1 MTNTNTN
8 NKIQLGL
15 VAGRHPLPVDDFIIS
30 GDIADVLDF
39 DLIDKLVKEGL
50 EKVPTKP
57 MISVI
62 GSLDGDVRVEVNCLQ
77 CDVDIFVTGLTA
89 VTIAVVNH
97 FKDLDLNGHT
107 VRFMHFDRDSGTFKP
122 QVLK

>member
-8 NKIQLGL
+8 NKISLGL
-15 VAGRHPLPVDDFIIS
+15 IAGRHPLPVDDFIIS

-57 MISVI
+57 N
-62 GSLDGDVRVEVNCLQ
+62 GDVRVEVNCLQ

>member
-1 MTNTNTN
+1 MTNTN
-8 NKIQLGL
+8 NKLSLGL
-15 VAGRHPLPVDDFIIS
+15 IAGRHPLPVDDFIIS

-107 VRFMHFDRDSGTFKP
+107 ASCTLTETVARLS
-122 QVLK
+122 LKS

>member
-1 MTNTNTN
+1 MTNTN
-8 NKIQLGL
+8 NKISLGL
-15 VAGRHPLPVDDFIIS
+15 IAGRHPLPVDDFIIS
-30 GDIADVLDF
+30 GDITDVLDF

-97 FKDLDLNGHT
+97 FKDLDLIGHT

>member
-8 NKIQLGL
+8 NKISLGL
-15 VAGRHPLPVDDFIIS
+15 IAGRHPLPVDDFIIS

-97 FKDLDLNGHT
+97 FKGLDLNGHT